1 MNLAKNLFKGIS
13 YAFHPTLMPLLGIY
27 LILSYTHL
35 ILLPYDGKIAIV
47 KIVGLS
53 TLVLPIMVL
62 PFLYYRK
69 LITDITVS
77 ERNERLLPIT
87 LAIIFYFVGYYILKR
102 LGVPSIIHSFLLSSF
117 VCVLFAGLISLR
129 WKISLHMIGIGGL
142 IGLISAMSYLFQTGI
157 EFILMGSILIAGIT
171 GSARLYLKE
180 HSQAQIYTG
189 FLLGFVLTFSIVVS
203 INIFN

>member
-1 MNLAKNLFKGIS
+1 MNLTKNISKGIS

-35 ILLPYDGKIAIV
+35 ILLPYEGKVAIF

-62 PFLYYRK
+62 PFLYYQK

-77 ERNERLLPIT
+77 ERRERLLPIT
-87 LAIIFYFVGYYILKR
+87 LAIIFYFFGYYILRR
-102 LGVPSIIHSFLLSSF
+102 LGGPSIIQSFLLSSF
-117 VCVLFAGLISLR
+117 ICVFIAGLISLR

-142 IGLISAMSYLFQTGI
+142 IGLISAMSFLYQTGI
-157 EFILMGSILIAGIT
+157 EFILMASILIAGLT
-171 GSARLYLKE
+171 GTARLYLKE
-180 HSQAQIYTG
+180 HSQTQIYSG
-189 FLLGFVLTFSIVVS
+189 FLLGFILTFGIVVS
-203 INIFN
+203 MNSLN